1 MKLEESKLIAQME
14 FSRYEHETESLRTAL
29 KQKEEFCE
37 QQKHMWTLKS
47 KQMDNLIQQEKE
59 KRKALNSSLAKN
71 SSVVIKPQNTNIPQQ
86 TSTQPNQHMKDVKP
100 TNLLMPNLTKPNST
114 KPNLTSPIV
123 EFGQMQENIS
133 HFEAFSSTQ
142 VKKTEAKDQNNK
154 DLSKASPRNTNKSLN
169 YLGFS
174 QDIDHGTK
182 KITDSKKPATNTSFE
197 AAKMPLIGKFE
208 QEMNQ
213 MFPHLAS
220 FSATFANMDGKVG
233 ENSCR
238 KSLFDQGTT
247 KNPLHSDPDFGSMN
261 PLMQP
266 PTEV

>member
-1 MKLEESKLIAQME
+1 
-14 FSRYEHETESLRTAL
+14 
-29 KQKEEFCE
+29 
-37 QQKHMWTLKS
+37 
-47 KQMDNLIQQEKE
+47 
-59 KRKALNSSLAKN
+59 
-71 SSVVIKPQNTNIPQQ
+71 
-86 TSTQPNQHMKDVKP
+86 
-100 TNLLMPNLTKPNST
+100 
-114 KPNLTSPIV
+114 
-123 EFGQMQENIS
+123 MQENIS

-142 VKKTEAKDQNNK
+142 VKKTGAKDQNNK

-182 KITDSKKPATNTSFE
+182 KITDSKNSATKTSFE

-247 KNPLHSDPDFGSMN
+247 KNPLHSDPDFGRKR
-261 PLMQP
+261 QP
-266 PTEV
+266 RVRTRSQQRRRRMLSSRRTRQPIARTRSQ